1 MEALPWVHLKP
12 HEQIRVISGM
22 VTKVLCRHRRF
33 EEETS
38 ENEAA
43 AAEEEGEEEGE
54 EDVFAEKPLPDMD
67 ACPALKVGGAG
78 EMGGAVLRKQ
88 PHPCAG

>member
-1 MEALPWVHLKP
+1 MHLKA

-54 EDVFAEKPLPDMD
+54 EDVFAEKPSPDMD